1 MKGPGKPGD
10 PRMGDFLTTSDA
22 VTGENEGDVVIVG
35 FPFDEG
41 VRRNGGRLGAKGAP
55 AAVRRSCN

>member
-1 MKGPGKPGD
+1 
-10 PRMGDFLTTSDA
+10 MGDFLTTSDA